1 MLGKLREAIEKYDLF
16 RPRDTV
22 LVGVSGGID
31 SVVLLHALKE
41 LGIRVAAAH
50 VDHGLR
56 GEESRG
62 DALFVRELAETWQI
76 PFYTKEFDVHAY
88 AEERKLSTQVAA
100 REVRYGYLTE
110 LAQSIGARKIATAH
124 HADDQAETVLMR
136 IVRGTSIR
144 GVAGIPLRREERG
157 IEVVRPLLEVWRS
170 EIEAYANE
178 RNIPHREDSSNASI
192 KYLRNK
198 IRLQLLPHLQSE
210 YNAGVKAALVQ
221 IAEHARE
228 DEEYLGLLAED
239 AFSTHVKRENQ
250 HRMRI
255 DRKRMSMLPLSLQRR
270 LITLILYYLRGN
282 NVQWEQVHIN
292 SIRSLATSPSPSGEV
307 RLPDGLLA
315 WREYDDLLIG
325 DDSRA
330 DEAPQP
336 FVLAHPGTF
345 ALNAYGIRLE
355 MELVEGVPRRPKDRW
370 EAHFDADELSGSR
383 IYIRIWAR
391 GDSLRPHGFSGTKLI
406 SDVLGEAKIPKHRRR
421 NWPLLCI
428 DDAIAWVVGVR
439 RGEQAPVTQ
448 ATQRTLVL
456 RASQLT

>member
-1 MLGKLREAIEKYDLF
+1 MLGKLRDAIEKYDLF
-16 RPRDTV
+16 RPRETV
-22 LVGVSGGID
+22 LVAVSGGID
-31 SVVLLHALKE
+31 SVALLHALKE
-41 LGIRVAAAH
+41 LGIGVAAAH

-62 DALFVRELAETWQI
+62 DALFVRELAEEWQV
-76 PFYTKEFDVHAY
+76 PFYTKEFDVRAY
-88 AEERKLSTQVAA
+88 AEEHKLSTQVAA
-100 REVRYGYLTE
+100 RELRYGYLTE
-110 LAQSIGARKIATAH
+110 VARAICAQKIATAH

-170 EIEAYANE
+170 EIMQYANE
-178 RNIPHREDSSNASI
+178 RGIPHREDSSNASI

-210 YNAGVKAALVQ
+210 YNSGVKAALLQ
-221 IAEHARE
+221 IADHARE
-228 DEEYLGLLAED
+228 DEEYLGRLAEE
-239 AFSTHVKRENQ
+239 AFSTHVKRENP

-255 DRKRMSMLPLSLQRR
+255 DRNHMAMMPLSLQRR

-292 SIRSLATSPSPSGEV
+292 SIRSLAASPSPSGEI

-315 WREYDDLLIG
+315 WCEYGDLLIG
-325 DDSRA
+325 DDSPPE
-330 DEAPQP
+330 EAPHP
-336 FVLAHPGTF
+336 IVLAHPGTY
-345 ALNAYGIRLE
+345 ALDAYGIRLE
-355 MELVEGVPRRPKDRW
+355 MDFIEGVPRRPKDRW
-370 EAHFDADELSGSR
+370 EAHFDADELSGSC

-421 NWPLLCI
+421 TWPLLCI
-428 DDAIAWVVGVR
+428 DDAVAWVVGVR
-439 RGEQAPVTQ
+439 RGEQAPVTHS
-448 ATQRTLVL
+448 TQRTLVL

>member
-1 MLGKLREAIEKYDLF
+1 MLGKLRDTIEKYDLF
-16 RPRDTV
+16 RPCDTV
-22 LVGVSGGID
+22 LVAVSGGID
-31 SVVLLHALKE
+31 SVALLHALKE
-41 LGIRVAAAH
+41 LGIGVAAAH

-62 DALFVRELAETWQI
+62 DALFVRELADKWQI
-76 PFYTKEFDVHAY
+76 PFYSKEFDVHAY
-88 AEERKLSTQVAA
+88 AEAHKLSTQVAA
-100 REVRYGYLTE
+100 RELRYGYLTE
-110 LAQSIGARKIATAH
+110 VAQAICAQKIATAH

-144 GVAGIPLRREERG
+144 GVTGIPLRREERG

-170 EIEAYANE
+170 EIEEYANE
-178 RNIPHREDSSNASI
+178 RDIPHREDSSNASI

-198 IRLQLLPHLQSE
+198 IRLQLLPILQSE
-210 YNAGVKAALVQ
+210 YNAGVKAALLQ

-228 DEEYLGLLAED
+228 DEEVLGRLAED
-239 AFSTHVKRENQ
+239 AFSTHVQRENP
-250 HRMRI
+250 HRMRM
-255 DRKRMSMLPLSLQRR
+255 DRNRLAMMPLSLQRR

-292 SIRSLATSPSPSGEV
+292 SIRSLAASPSPSGEV

-315 WREYDDLLIG
+315 WCEYDDLLIG
-325 DDSRA
+325 DDSRP

-336 FVLAHPGTF
+336 FVLAHPGTY
-345 ALNAYGIRLE
+345 ALDAYGIRLE
-355 MELVEGVPRRPKDRW
+355 MELVEGIPRRPKDSW
-370 EAHFDADELSGSR
+370 EAHFDADELSGSC

-421 NWPLLCI
+421 TWPLLCI

>member
-76 PFYTKEFDVHAY
+76 PFYTKEFDVHDY

-210 YNAGVKAALVQ
+210 YNAGVKEALVQ

-292 SIRSLATSPSPSGEV
+292 SIRSLAASPSPSGEV

-330 DEAPQP
+330 NEAPQP

-345 ALNAYGIRLE
+345 ALDAYGIRLE

-370 EAHFDADELSGSR
+370 EAHFDADELSGSC